1 MGRTKLQK
9 QRDKRRVSQAY
20 LQGETQAEI
29 AASLGLSQPT
39 VSRILKDLQADWM
52 AAAIGDVTEAK
63 ARELAKIDTLELE
76 YWAAWKRSQQNA
88 EVETTKMQGTDPS
101 APGKLEKQK
110 RVEGQVGDSRYLQ
123 GVQWCVE
130 MRCKII
136 GIEAPRKIA
145 PTDPTG
151 EKQYEPKVNPYL
163 TMSKKE
169 LQELARKMLDGDGND

>member
-1 MGRTKLQK
+1 MSATSKKTVIAIRRQK
-9 QRDKRRVSQAY
+9 VAAAY
-20 LQGETQAEI
+20 LRGGTQADI
-29 AASLGLSQPT
+29 AVELECDQAT
-39 VSRILKDLQADWM
+39 VSRDLIALRAAWM
-52 AAAIGDVTEAK
+52 KSALIDINEAK

-88 EVETTKMQGTDPS
+88 EVETTKMQGTDPA

-136 GIEAPRKIA
+136 GIEAPKKI
-145 PTDPTG
+145 
-151 EKQYEPKVNPYL
+151 QH
-163 TMSKKE
+163 
-169 LQELARKMLDGDGND
+169 GNDPENPLIPKLTDGERIERMKQLAVAIAEEIKKDA